1 MRSRAGCGVR
11 YPYAFASLKRNDAV
25 ALKFSARLFACFIA
39 PFHTRF
45 HRRIATARSA
55 SLFASLVAP
64 LFSPLAALALASLL
78 TACAIPVHTDAS
90 AEAPDPFNPAA
101 TQLLDDTKWEL
112 TGWKQADGTM
122 RDLPRGDSGAPVT
135 LELSTANGQRRVS
148 GFSGCNR
155 YMGTYTLKDGKL
167 SFGPLAG
174 TRMACA
180 TPGGKI
186 EGDYLNALNHIDRTG
201 VQMRAPQQL
210 QLILENGDTLVFT
223 RRDQ

>member
-1 MRSRAGCGVR
+1 MIVWIFLS
-11 YPYAFASLKRNDAV
+11 PL
-25 ALKFSARLFACFIA
+25 
-39 PFHTRF
+39 
-45 HRRIATARSA
+45 RIWSA
-55 SLFASLVAP
+55 SRTGIMMSSCWCP
-64 LFSPLAALALASLL
+64 PLARCESG
-78 TACAIPVHTDAS
+78 
-90 AEAPDPFNPAA
+90 N
-101 TQLLDDTKWEL
+101 
-112 TGWKQADGTM
+112 
-122 RDLPRGDSGAPVT
+122 SGAAVT
-135 LELSTANGQRRVS
+135 LELSTANGQRRAS

-155 YMGTYTLKDGKL
+155 YMGTYALKDGKL

-210 QLILENGDTLVFT
+210 QLILENGDTLVFI

>member
-1 MRSRAGCGVR
+1 MALQF
-11 YPYAFASLKRNDAV
+11 FARRI
-25 ALKFSARLFACFIA
+25 ARCIA
-39 PFHTRF
+39 PFHDRF
-45 HRRIATARSA
+45 HSRFDSRVRSGSISPFSARSRT
-55 SLFASLVAP
+55 
-64 LFSPLAALALASLL
+64 PLAALTFASLL
-78 TACAIPVHTDAS
+78 TACAMPVHTDAS

-112 TGWKQADGTM
+112 TSWKQADGTM
-122 RDLPRGDSGAPVT
+122 RDVPHGDTGEPVT
-135 LELSTANGQRRVS
+135 LDLSTASGQRRAS

-155 YMGTYTLKDGKL
+155 FMGAYMLKDGKL

-174 TRMACA
+174 TRMACM

-186 EGDYLNALNHIDRTG
+186 EGAFLDALSHIDRTG

-223 RRDQ
+223 RRGQ

>member
-1 MRSRAGCGVR
+1 M
-11 YPYAFASLKRNDAV
+11 
-25 ALKFSARLFACFIA
+25 ALKFFARRIARCIA
-39 PFHTRF
+39 PFHDRF
-45 HRRIATARSA
+45 HSRFDGRVHSRFDGRVHSRSISPSSARWRTPLA
-55 SLFASLVAP
+55 VLTFASL
-64 LFSPLAALALASLL
+64 LS
-78 TACAIPVHTDAS
+78 ACAIPVHTDAS

-112 TGWKQADGTM
+112 TSWKQADGTM
-122 RDLPRGDSGAPVT
+122 RDLPHGDTGEPLS
-135 LELSTANGQRRVS
+135 LDLSTASGQRRAS

-155 YMGTYTLKDGKL
+155 FMGAYMLKDGKL

-174 TRMACA
+174 TRMACT

-186 EGDYLNALNHIDRTG
+186 EGAFLDALGHIDRTG

-223 RRDQ
+223 RRGQ